1 MIPPK
6 GIALSALTPAGA
18 TQLRNRFTAAFAAC
32 IGMGTGVG
40 LFVASITFFIKPL
53 FAEFGWT
60 RSAIAAAS
68 AVGFTSALT
77 APFMGMLV
85 DRFGARRTAM
95 VGVGVMLLGYLA
107 LASMTGWIWNYYLI
121 TLFLS
126 VAGPAVGAMTF
137 TKVVVGWFERNRGLM
152 IGITMSGVSL
162 VTIFTA
168 PALQYVIAH
177 FGWRAGYGF
186 LGGVTCLVG
195 FPILVTFLFE
205 KFRPQA
211 MPLGRAQPQ
220 VTTLPLRPALRDPR
234 LWLLIISAFAANIP
248 IGGMALQLQ
257 PLLTDKGIDGQSAA
271 LMASAFGISVVASRL
286 GAGMLLDRFWA
297 PGVAFAT
304 LVLPAIG
311 ILFLAG
317 TQHNLAFTAVGVLL
331 LGIAQG
337 AEGDQ
342 VAFFVARFF
351 PLELYSRI
359 FSVLMVC
366 ISASL
371 GVGGILYG
379 YTFDRTG
386 SYDVVLYAS
395 SASFI
400 FAGACM
406 LLLGRRNLQG
416 PGNALVAQI

>member
-1 MIPPK
+1 MPSNPFPDDIQK
-6 GIALSALTPAGA
+6 GARL
-18 TQLRNRFTAAFAAC
+18 TAALASC

-53 FAEFGWT
+53 YAEFGWT

-85 DRFGARRTAM
+85 DRYGARRVAM
-95 VGVGVMLLGYLA
+95 AGVGVMLAGYLA

-177 FGWRAGYGF
+177 WGWRAGYGF
-186 LGGVTCLVG
+186 LAAVTCAIG
-195 FPILVTFLFE
+195 FPILVAFLFE
-205 KFRPQA
+205 KRSAHDTRHLHTPGPDAGLSLRVIFRDV
-211 MPLGRAQPQ
+211 RF
-220 VTTLPLRPALRDPR
+220 
-234 LWLLIISAFAANIP
+234 WLLVLSAFAANIP

-257 PLLTDKGIDGQSAA
+257 PLLTDKAIDGQSAA
-271 LMASAFGISVVASRL
+271 LMASVFGVSVVASRL
-286 GAGMLLDRFWA
+286 GAGVLLDRFWA

-311 ILFLAG
+311 ILLLVG
-317 TQHNLAFTAVGVLL
+317 QQHGLVVTALGVVLL
-331 LGIAQG
+331 GVAQG

-351 PLELYSRI
+351 PLGLYSRI

-379 YTFDRTG
+379 YTFDKTG
-386 SYDVVLYAS
+386 SYDLVLYAS
-395 SASFI
+395 SALFI
-400 FAGACM
+400 FAGVCM
-406 LLLGRRNLQG
+406 LLLGHRNMKRL
-416 PGNALVAQI
+416 PLAEAVEP

>member
-1 MIPPK
+1 LSSNIPTDDAQK
-6 GIALSALTPAGA
+6 GARLSAALAS
-18 TQLRNRFTAAFAAC
+18 C

-53 FAEFGWT
+53 YAEFGWT

-77 APFMGMLV
+77 APLMGMLV
-85 DRFGARRTAM
+85 DRYGARRVAM
-95 VGVGVMLLGYLA
+95 AGVGVMLLGYLA

-177 FGWRAGYGF
+177 WGWRAGYGF
-186 LGGVTCLVG
+186 LAAVTCGIG
-195 FPILVTFLFE
+195 FPILVAFLFE
-205 KFRPQA
+205 KNSAIEVKLARTSSSDTALSMRPVFRD
-211 MPLGRAQPQ
+211 
-220 VTTLPLRPALRDPR
+220 LRF
-234 LWLLIISAFAANIP
+234 WLLILSAFAANIP

-257 PLLTDKGIDGQSAA
+257 PLLTDKAIDGQSAA
-271 LMASAFGISVVASRL
+271 LMASVFGVSVVASRL
-286 GAGMLLDRFWA
+286 GAGVLLDRFWA

-311 ILFLAG
+311 ILLLAG
-317 TQHNLAFTAVGVLL
+317 QQHNLAITALGVIL
-331 LGIAQG
+331 LGVAQG

-351 PLELYSRI
+351 PLGLYSRI

-379 YTFDRTG
+379 YTFDKTG
-386 SYDVVLYAS
+386 NYDLVLYAS
-395 SASFI
+395 SALFI
-400 FAGACM
+400 FAGVCM
-406 LLLGRRNLQG
+406 LLLGRGNLHLQ
-416 PGNALVAQI
+416 PIASTVER

>member
-1 MIPPK
+1 MPSNASSS
-6 GIALSALTPAGA
+6 GARLSAAMA
-18 TQLRNRFTAAFAAC
+18 SC

-53 FAEFGWT
+53 YAEFGWT

-85 DRFGARRTAM
+85 DRYGARRMAFA
-95 VGVGVMLLGYLA
+95 GVGVMLAGYLA

-177 FGWRAGYGF
+177 WGWRAGYGF
-186 LGGVTCLVG
+186 LAAVTCGIG
-195 FPILVTFLFE
+195 FPIIVAFLFE
-205 KFRPQA
+205 KRSERETVRRLAP
-211 MPLGRAQPQ
+211 RADAA
-220 VTTLPLRPALRDPR
+220 LSLRPVFRDLRF
-234 LWLLIISAFAANIP
+234 WLLVLSAFAANIP

-257 PLLTDKGIDGQSAA
+257 PLLTDKAIHGQSAA
-271 LMASAFGISVVASRL
+271 LMASVFGVSVVASRL
-286 GAGMLLDRFWA
+286 GAGVLLDRFWA

-311 ILFLAG
+311 ILLLVGQQHSLAV
-317 TQHNLAFTAVGVLL
+317 TALGVVLL
-331 LGIAQG
+331 GVAQG

-351 PLELYSRI
+351 PLGLYSRI

-379 YTFDRTG
+379 YTFDKTG
-386 SYDVVLYAS
+386 SYDLVLYAS
-395 SASFI
+395 SALFI
-400 FAGACM
+400 CAGVCM
-406 LLLGRRNLQG
+406 LLLGRGNLNL
-416 PGNALVAQI
+416 PLVAEAAER

>member
-1 MIPPK
+1 VPSNVLSDDAQK
-6 GIALSALTPAGA
+6 GARLS
-18 TQLRNRFTAAFAAC
+18 AAFASC

-53 FAEFGWT
+53 YAEFGWT

-85 DRFGARRTAM
+85 DRYGARRVAM
-95 VGVGVMLLGYLA
+95 AGVAVMLAGYLA
-107 LASMTGWIWNYYLI
+107 LASMTAWIWNYYLI

-177 FGWRAGYGF
+177 WGWRAGYGF
-186 LGGVTCLVG
+186 LAAVTCGIG
-195 FPILVTFLFE
+195 FPIIAAFLFE
-205 KFRPQA
+205 KSSAREARRALAPRADTGLSIRP
-211 MPLGRAQPQ
+211 
-220 VTTLPLRPALRDPR
+220 VFRDPR
-234 LWLLIISAFAANIP
+234 FWLLILSAFAANIP

-257 PLLTDKGIDGQSAA
+257 PLLTDKAIDGQSAA
-271 LMASAFGISVVASRL
+271 LMASVFGVSVVASRL
-286 GAGMLLDRFWA
+286 GAGVLLDRFWA

-311 ILFLAG
+311 ILLLVGQQHGLAV
-317 TQHNLAFTAVGVLL
+317 TALGVVLL
-331 LGIAQG
+331 GVAQG

-351 PLELYSRI
+351 PLGLYSRI

-379 YTFDRTG
+379 YTFDKTG
-386 SYDVVLYAS
+386 SYDLVLYAS
-395 SASFI
+395 SALFI
-400 FAGACM
+400 CAGVCM
-406 LLLGRRNLQG
+406 LLLGRGNLNL
-416 PGNALVAQI
+416 PLVAEAAER

>member
-1 MIPPK
+1 MPSNALTDDAQK
-6 GIALSALTPAGA
+6 GARLSAALAS
-18 TQLRNRFTAAFAAC
+18 C

-53 FAEFGWT
+53 YAEFGWT

-85 DRFGARRTAM
+85 DRYGARRVSMA
-95 VGVGVMLLGYLA
+95 GVGVMLAGYLA
-107 LASMTGWIWNYYLI
+107 LASMTSWIWNYYLI

-177 FGWRAGYGF
+177 WGWRAGYGF
-186 LGGVTCLVG
+186 LAAVTCGIG
-195 FPILVTFLFE
+195 FPILVAFLFE
-205 KFRPQA
+205 KNSAIEVKLTRTSGSDTALSMRPVFRD
-211 MPLGRAQPQ
+211 
-220 VTTLPLRPALRDPR
+220 LRF
-234 LWLLIISAFAANIP
+234 WLLILSAFAANIP

-257 PLLTDKGIDGQSAA
+257 PLLTDKAIDGQSAA
-271 LMASAFGISVVASRL
+271 LMASVFGVSVVASRL
-286 GAGMLLDRFWA
+286 GAGVLLDRFWA
-297 PGVAFAT
+297 PGVAFTT

-311 ILFLAG
+311 ILLLAG
-317 TQHNLAFTAVGVLL
+317 QQHNLAITALGVIL
-331 LGIAQG
+331 LGVAQG

-351 PLELYSRI
+351 PLGLYSRI

-379 YTFDRTG
+379 YTFDKTG
-386 SYDVVLYAS
+386 NYDLVLYAS
-395 SASFI
+395 SALFI
-400 FAGACM
+400 FAGVCM
-406 LLLGRRNLQG
+406 LLLGRGNLHLQPIAG
-416 PGNALVAQI
+416 TVEH

>member
-1 MIPPK
+1 MPSNALTDDAQK
-6 GIALSALTPAGA
+6 GARLSAALAS
-18 TQLRNRFTAAFAAC
+18 C

-53 FAEFGWT
+53 YAEFGWT

-85 DRFGARRTAM
+85 DRYGARRVSMA
-95 VGVGVMLLGYLA
+95 GVGVMLAGYLA
-107 LASMTGWIWNYYLI
+107 LASMTSWIWNYYLI

-177 FGWRAGYGF
+177 WGWRAGYGF
-186 LGGVTCLVG
+186 LAAVTCGIG
-195 FPILVTFLFE
+195 FPILVAFLFE
-205 KFRPQA
+205 KNSAIEVKLTRTSGSDTALSMRPVFRD
-211 MPLGRAQPQ
+211 
-220 VTTLPLRPALRDPR
+220 LRF
-234 LWLLIISAFAANIP
+234 WLLILSAFAANIP

-257 PLLTDKGIDGQSAA
+257 PLLTDKAIDGQSAA
-271 LMASAFGISVVASRL
+271 LMASVFGVSVVASRL
-286 GAGMLLDRFWA
+286 GAGVLLDRFWA
-297 PGVAFAT
+297 PGVAFTT

-311 ILFLAG
+311 ILLLTGQQHSLAI
-317 TQHNLAFTAVGVLL
+317 TALGVVLL
-331 LGIAQG
+331 GVAQG

-351 PLELYSRI
+351 PLGLYSRI

-379 YTFDRTG
+379 YTFDKTG
-386 SYDVVLYAS
+386 NYDLVLYAS
-395 SASFI
+395 SALFI
-400 FAGACM
+400 FAGVCM
-406 LLLGRRNLQG
+406 LLLGRGNLHLQPIAG
-416 PGNALVAQI
+416 TVEH

>member
-1 MIPPK
+1 LSSNIPTDDAQK
-6 GIALSALTPAGA
+6 GARLSAALAS
-18 TQLRNRFTAAFAAC
+18 C

-53 FAEFGWT
+53 YAEFGWT

-77 APFMGMLV
+77 APLMGMLV
-85 DRFGARRTAM
+85 DRYGARRVAM
-95 VGVGVMLLGYLA
+95 AGVSVMLLGYLA

-177 FGWRAGYGF
+177 WGWRAGYGF
-186 LGGVTCLVG
+186 LAAVTCGIG
-195 FPILVTFLFE
+195 FPILVAFLFE
-205 KFRPQA
+205 KNSAIEVKLARTSSPDTALSMRPVFRD
-211 MPLGRAQPQ
+211 
-220 VTTLPLRPALRDPR
+220 LRF
-234 LWLLIISAFAANIP
+234 WLLILSAFAANIP

-257 PLLTDKGIDGQSAA
+257 PLLTDKAIDGQSAA
-271 LMASAFGISVVASRL
+271 LMASVFGVSVVASRL
-286 GAGMLLDRFWA
+286 GAGVLLDRFWT

-311 ILFLAG
+311 ILLLAG
-317 TQHNLAFTAVGVLL
+317 QQHNLAITALGVIL
-331 LGIAQG
+331 LGVAQG

-351 PLELYSRI
+351 PLGLYSRI

-379 YTFDRTG
+379 YTFDKTG
-386 SYDVVLYAS
+386 NYDLVLYAS
-395 SASFI
+395 SALFI
-400 FAGACM
+400 FAGVCM
-406 LLLGRRNLQG
+406 LLLGRGNLHLQPIAG
-416 PGNALVAQI
+416 TVER